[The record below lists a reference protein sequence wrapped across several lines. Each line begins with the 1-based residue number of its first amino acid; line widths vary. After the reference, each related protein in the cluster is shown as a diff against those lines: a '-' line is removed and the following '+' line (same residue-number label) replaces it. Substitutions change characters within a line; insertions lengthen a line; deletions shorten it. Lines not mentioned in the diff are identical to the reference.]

1 MNRFFNMENPFFQ
14 FLSRVADL
22 MILNILFLVTCIPII
37 TIGPAWTA
45 LYYTTLKMVR
55 NEESYIVRGYFKSFK
70 ENFKQAVLMWLIILA
85 FSIILFLDFNISRS
99 MTGTMASIFLVASTA
114 IGILLAIELLY
125 LFPILSKFDNTI
137 KNTFINAALMSI
149 RHLPQTLIMLVVS
162 IGAVILTLL
171 NGYTLVYGM
180 LVWILLGF
188 ALVAHINSRLLVK
201 IFDNYI
207 PPQEEVPEEDP
218 YSYQPETSVFKN
230 IGTPL
235 PPKEENENSES

>member
-22 MILNILFLVTCIPII
+22 MILNILFIVTCIPII
-37 TIGPAWTA
+37 TIGASWTA

-70 ENFKQAVLMWLIILA
+70 ENFKQATLMWLMVLA
-85 FSIILFLDFNISRS
+85 LIIILFLDFTIVKA
-99 MTGTMASIFLVASTA
+99 MTGTVASFFLITSTV
-114 IGILLAIELLY
+114 IGILLTMELLY
-125 LFPILSKFDNTI
+125 LFPILAKFDNTI
-137 KNTFINAALMSI
+137 KNTFINAALMAI

-162 IGAVILTLL
+162 LGAGLLTFL
-171 NGYTLVYGM
+171 NAYTIVYGS
-180 LVWILLGF
+180 LIWLLLGF
-188 ALVAHINSRLLVK
+188 ALVAIINSRFLVK

-218 YSYQPETSVFKN
+218 YSYQPEASVFKN

-235 PPKEENENSES
+235 PDKEENES